1 MKPNTELND
10 PSIAILEPASSGS
23 TAACVSKPWPL
34 EDASCDVLL
43 KALEFGRFR
52 GVVSL
57 YVGTPAGTTVEAIVN
72 LVRILIERDIL
83 IVAYG
88 PALQSLQ
95 GTGVLGDAAFEY
107 SSEGLAELC
116 DYVDISPVSALADW
130 DAQSS
135 SEQFF
140 DLIAERSSV
149 LREQL
154 PFTAITMSED
164 AAELMQERYSVV
176 FQMKTTADLAADQL
190 DDYIH
195 QKRLSLDW
203 SDRYHCSI
211 ETYS

>member
-1 MKPNTELND
+1 
-10 PSIAILEPASSGS
+10 
-23 TAACVSKPWPL
+23 V
-34 EDASCDVLL
+34 SCDVLL

-57 YVGTPAGTTVEAIVN
+57 YVGTPTVTTEEAIVD

-95 GTGVLGDAAFEY
+95 EAGVLGDAAFEY

-116 DYVDISPVSALADW
+116 DHVEISPVSALTGW
-130 DAQSS
+130 DVQSS
-135 SEQFF
+135 PEKFF
-140 DLIAERSSV
+140 DLIAARSSV
-149 LREQL
+149 SREQL
-154 PFTAITMSED
+154 PFIAITMSED
-164 AAELMQERYSVV
+164 ATELMQERYSTV
-176 FQMKTTADLAADQL
+176 FQMKATADLAADQL